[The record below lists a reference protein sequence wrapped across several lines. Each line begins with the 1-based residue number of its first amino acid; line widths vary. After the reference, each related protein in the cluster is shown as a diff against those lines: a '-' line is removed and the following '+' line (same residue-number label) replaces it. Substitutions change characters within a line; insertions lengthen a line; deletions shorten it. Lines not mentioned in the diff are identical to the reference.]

1 MNNTCNTTIDWN
13 SKKVVIINDITF
25 QSRRGIDWK
34 KVEDYLKRSIGK
46 SFEIAETSEKI
57 YIDTD
62 FPDEFSHSNDT
73 KKLKGANMKAKANL
87 ISAIGDLI
95 QTATDLTSYPDY
107 NKKHGSKAKLGWHRY
122 TIYFGIPVYD
132 EQENLK
138 RYNIFSGRM
147 LIRCDENRKQYLY
160 DIVRI
165 KKETSRPLEQ

>member
-1 MNNTCNTTIDWN
+1 MIGTV
-13 SKKVVIINDITF
+13 KKSLSFNDITF

-46 SFEIAETSEKI
+46 SFEITETSEKI
-57 YIDTD
+57 CIDTD

-107 NKKHGSKAKLGWHRY
+107 NEKHGLKAKLGWHRY

-147 LIRCDENRKQYLY
+147 GKQYLY